1 MSISPTHSG
10 DKSPS
15 PRSSPPG
22 RTPTRTR
29 ALPIALQRRR
39 ELGTAVDAQLAIGA
53 LEVVLDGAYRDEDLI
68 GARQS
73 GGSAGT
79 TVGRANIDGTG
90 APNNLFVTG
99 ATFSIGVATP
109 SGIAVD
115 GTYVYWAN
123 QPTSGVYGSIG
134 RALDGGAATQSF
146 VSNVFYPVGLDVDPP
161 AASPPGPGP
170 GPTTPGPST
179 PGPGPVP
186 IGVDPP
192 SPDLVAASTPSC
204 LSIPSVVRNQKLNV
218 RAGRC
223 SW

>member
-1 MSISPTHSG
+1 
-10 DKSPS
+10 
-15 PRSSPPG
+15 
-22 RTPTRTR
+22 
-29 ALPIALQRRR
+29 
-39 ELGTAVDAQLAIGA
+39 
-53 LEVVLDGAYRDEDLI
+53 VVLDGAYRDEDLSR
-68 GARQS
+68 GHLGCAARQS

-134 RALDGGAATQSF
+134 RALHGGGATQSF

-204 LSIPSVVRNQKLNV
+204 LSIPSVVRDQKSNV
-218 RAGRC
+218 PGGKVFLVTRQLADPAAPLRVSVKGSGAARVRSASFRVNRGRSQGAGPAGGWC
-223 SW
+223 